1 MYVNRDLLAVEP
13 EIGSN
18 WSRGNRD
25 KSSAMQSTQT
35 SSLGPVVAVEALP
48 AAVYLPG
55 SRRRSGGPEAEAEPC
70 FSLCDLAVVYFGCGL
85 LGRVS
90 VFDPP
95 LPDEVV
101 GLRHRLAGAVV
112 FVVFPPPEQVLNVE
126 DAGHPDTTL
135 IPPELNPSL
144 SGHVFS
150 TLFSIEIHLDL
161 EWLCFALGPEE
172 VGLPSPCPDVDVWG
186 PRGAVVADLPDD
198 VSPAGGVPFL
208 YLNLLG
214 VGVSNGDA
222 VLLVLK
228 DNEPGLP
235 VPVHGS
241 GFVGT
246 VRPPYLHSFAFE
258 WGQDILP
265 PPASVFVPHQPSLSL
280 PAVPG
285 L

>member
-1 MYVNRDLLAVEP
+1 LPVCSRSAGSSTSGSMYVNRDLLAVEP

-112 FVVFPPPEQVLNVE
+112 FVVFPPQSRYSMSRTQVTQTP
-126 DAGHPDTTL
+126 HSSR
-135 IPPELNPSL
+135 PSL
-144 SGHVFS
+144 
-150 TLFSIEIHLDL
+150 IHH
-161 EWLCFALGPEE
+161 CP
-172 VGLPSPCPDVDVWG
+172 VMSSP
-186 PRGAVVADLPDD
+186 R
-198 VSPAGGVPFL
+198 
-208 YLNLLG
+208 
-214 VGVSNGDA
+214 
-222 VLLVLK
+222 
-228 DNEPGLP
+228 
-235 VPVHGS
+235 
-241 GFVGT
+241 
-246 VRPPYLHSFAFE
+246 
-258 WGQDILP
+258 
-265 PPASVFVPHQPSLSL
+265 SL
-280 PAVPG
+280 A
-285 L
+285 